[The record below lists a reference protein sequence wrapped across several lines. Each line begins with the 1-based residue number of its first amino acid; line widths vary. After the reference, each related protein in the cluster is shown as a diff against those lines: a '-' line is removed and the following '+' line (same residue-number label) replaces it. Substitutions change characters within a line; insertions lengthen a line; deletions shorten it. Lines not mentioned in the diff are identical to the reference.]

1 MSSSLQDLAGC
12 GSPWAAKRA
21 KLALDIQAQRNSG
34 ALSPAEAA
42 ELMEDLIA
50 TDQLNEEADDMAVKA
65 ALVSAINIA
74 SKLL

>member
-1 MSSSLQDLAGC
+1 MASLQDLAGC
-12 GSPWAAKRA
+12 SSPWAAKRA
-21 KLALDIQAQRNSG
+21 KLALDIQSQRNSG
-34 ALSPAEAA
+34 ALSPEEAA